1 MERLLINNAN
11 YFKQDTIEAIRKE
24 FKFSQSIHIEMLLW
38 DFEIFAQLTAIHKDF
53 VLKGGAAA
61 QIYLP
66 VEKQR
71 ASRDID
77 LATTLGEKEIESDD
91 SEEEKEQKIA
101 IHLKELNYIDSAAL
115 NVFIYARANLEKLGG
130 RFCLLEPNAYIMD
143 VLAVVGL
150 TDIFTIL
157 HDKDKLH

>member
-1 MERLLINNAN
+1 MEIDVNNHHGFKVIQLKGNIEHLKDSISLKSLINSL
-11 YFKQDTIEAIRKE
+11 I
-24 FKFSQSIHIEMLLW
+24 
-38 DFEIFAQLTAIHKDF
+38 
-53 VLKGGAAA
+53 
-61 QIYLP
+61 
-66 VEKQR
+66 
-71 ASRDID
+71 
-77 LATTLGEKEIESDD
+77 
-91 SEEEKEQKIA
+91 EEKELKIA

-157 HDKDKLH
+157 QDKDKLH